1 MNNELI
7 LTQDVVYIPTKSE
20 IALAAEKLVSQVT
33 EGEMNALLAYGQLAA
48 LEQTI
53 KEAKER
59 IAESALAE
67 AERYEGGGKQVFG
80 AYNCEFQVKE
90 AGVKYDYSENEHWRT
105 LKEQVDLAN
114 AELKGHETILRKM
127 GMYAKS
133 SKTIVQVNLK
143 K

>member
-1 MNNELI
+1 MSNELI
-7 LTQDVVYIPTKSE
+7 LTQDVIYIPTKSE
-20 IALAAEKLVSQVT
+20 IALAAEKLVSNVI
-33 EGEMNALLAYGQLAA
+33 EGEMSPLLAYGQLAA

-127 GMYAKS
+127 GMCAKS

>member
-1 MNNELI
+1 MNNELV
-7 LTQDVVYIPTKSE
+7 LTQEQIYIPTKSE
-20 IALAAEKLVSQVT
+20 IALAAEKLVSNVL
-33 EGEMNALLAYGQLAA
+33 EGEMNPLLAYGQLAA

-53 KEAKER
+53 KEAREK

-67 AERYEGGGKQVFG
+67 AERYEGGGRQPFG

-90 AGVKYDYSENEHWRT
+90 AGTKYDYSANAYWVQ
-105 LKEQVDLAN
+105 LKEASDLAQ
-114 AELKGHETILRKM
+114 AELKGHETTLRKM
-127 GMYAKS
+127 GQCSKS

>member
-20 IALAAEKLVSQVT
+20 IALAAEKLVSNVI
-33 EGEMNALLAYGQLAA
+33 EGEMSPLLAYGQLAA

>member
-7 LTQDVVYIPTKSE
+7 LTQDVIYIPTKSE

-33 EGEMNALLAYGQLAA
+33 EGEMSPLLAYGQLAA

-67 AERYEGGGKQVFG
+67 AERYEGGGRQVFG

-90 AGVKYDYSENEHWRT
+90 AGVKYDYSENEHWRN

-127 GMYAKS
+127 GMCAKS

>member
-20 IALAAEKLVSQVT
+20 IALAADKLVSNVI

-67 AERYEGGGKQVFG
+67 AERYEGGGRQLFG
-80 AYNCEFQVKE
+80 AFNCEFQVKE
-90 AGVKYDYSENEHWRT
+90 SGVKYDYSENEHWRS
-105 LKEQVDLAN
+105 LKEQVDLAS
-114 AELKGHETILRKM
+114 AELKGHETVLRKM
-127 GMYAKS
+127 GMCAKS

>member
-1 MNNELI
+1 MSNELI
-7 LTQDVVYIPTKSE
+7 LTQDVIYIPTKSE

-33 EGEMNALLAYGQLAA
+33 EGEMSPLLAYGQLAA

-127 GMYAKS
+127 GMCAKS